1 MYYSDYNNRPDPNEP
16 IETTAYRVEAAETMG
31 GKPKKKKHMGAKITA
46 LCLSCA
52 RLGGFAG
59 SGAMLA
65 FGGGGGGST
74 TVYEGDHAPTIVN
87 VSNVTQSEPL
97 SAAQIYATYV
107 GSTVG
112 ITTEITTTNI
122 FGQTVQN
129 AASGSGFVITSDGYI
144 VTNWHVID
152 EASNIKVTF
161 IDGKSYDAKLVGGD
175 EENDIAV
182 LKIDAAGLT
191 PVVIG
196 SSDALVVGDQVYAI
210 GNPLGELTYS
220 MTGGI
225 VSALNRNVTMSDGRR
240 MNYVQTDTAINSG
253 NSGGA
258 LFNQYGQ
265 VVGIVSAK
273 LSSSGS
279 GSSASVEGLGFA
291 IPIDDVKSMITDIIE
306 HGYITGRPY
315 LGIVGQSV
323 SGEAVRYGTPAGT
336 YVMGVVEGSGAAKA
350 GIQKEDIITRIDDK
364 EITSMDDLQ
373 NAQKDYKAG
382 DTAVFTLYRD
392 GEKTQVTVTFSERNS
407 EMEAAGSA
415 LQEQINQELQE
426 QYQQQ
431 YQQQQQQQSGGYWP
445 FGW

>member
-1 MYYSDYNNRPDPNEP
+1 MP
-16 IETTAYRVEAAETMG
+16 V
-31 GKPKKKKHMGAKITA
+31 
-46 LCLSCA
+46 
-52 RLGGFAG
+52 
-59 SGAMLA
+59 
-65 FGGGGGGST
+65 
-74 TVYEGDHAPTIVN
+74 GDDVP
-87 VSNVTQSEPL
+87 
-97 SAAQIYATYV
+97 
-107 GSTVG
+107 
-112 ITTEITTTNI
+112 
-122 FGQTVQN
+122 
-129 AASGSGFVITSDGYI
+129 
-144 VTNWHVID
+144 
-152 EASNIKVTF
+152 
-161 IDGKSYDAKLVGGD
+161 VGGD
-175 EENDIAV
+175 DE
-182 LKIDAAGLT
+182 AG
-191 PVVIG
+191 
-196 SSDALVVGDQVYAI
+196 
-210 GNPLGELTYS
+210 
-220 MTGGI
+220 
-225 VSALNRNVTMSDGRR
+225 
-240 MNYVQTDTAINSG
+240 
-253 NSGGA
+253 SGGA